1 MHNYFLVNMR
11 PNITMPMSRSLS
23 QPFQRRWSM
32 RIPSQTSHSS
42 HNNSQPKPI
51 HRNHHR
57 PSDHQK
63 KDRFEG
69 VGDDYKDG
77 DDSDR
82 ALAST
87 KTDATVVSTL
97 EFKPVQSSL
106 HGKVSWKF
114 FVSLYWLQLK
124 LGFLALH
131 QF

>member
-42 HNNSQPKPI
+42 HNNSQPRPI

-57 PSDHQK
+57 PSDHLK

-97 EFKPVQSSL
+97 EFKPVQSLL

-114 FVSLYWLQLK
+114 FVSIYWLQLK

>member
-1 MHNYFLVNMR
+1 MHNYFLVNKR
-11 PNITMPMSRSLS
+11 PNITMPMSRSSS

-32 RIPSQTSHSS
+32 RIPSQASHSS
-42 HNNSQPKPI
+42 HNNSQPRPI
-51 HRNHHR
+51 HRHHHR
-57 PSDHQK
+57 LSDHQK

-82 ALAST
+82 VLAST
-87 KTDATVVSTL
+87 KTDAMMVSTL

-114 FVSLYWLQLK
+114 FVSLWLATIEA
-124 LGFLALH
+124 GFSST
-131 QF
+131 